1 MKEIQSVLKIVSD
14 GLKMIAQGIEAISGK
29 VDEIAKTQAAAKPKA
44 KKPAP
49 AAAKSKKAGKA
60 PAKKAGK
67 APAKKAAK
75 APAKKA
81 AAAPT
86 AGETVFN
93 IISES
98 EQGVDTATIMKK
110 TGYDRKKVAN
120 MVYRLSK
127 QGKIKSLQKG
137 VYSKV

>member
-1 MKEIQSVLKIVSD
+1 MKEIQSLLKIVSD
-14 GLKMIAQGIEAISGK
+14 GLKVIAQGIEAVSGK
-29 VDEIAKTQAAAKPKA
+29 VDEIAKSQTVEKPKA

-49 AAAKSKKAGKA
+49 AAPKSKKAGK
-60 PAKKAGK
+60 P
-67 APAKKAAK
+67 AAK

-81 AAAPT
+81 APAAT
-86 AGETVFN
+86 AGESVLK

-98 EQGVDTATIMKK
+98 QQGVDSATIMKK

-127 QGKIKSLQKG
+127 QGKIKSIQKG
-137 VYSKV
+137 VYVKV

>member
-49 AAAKSKKAGKA
+49 AAAKS
-60 PAKKAGK
+60 KKAGK

>member
-1 MKEIQSVLKIVSD
+1 MTSNKEVEMKEIQSVLKIVSD

-49 AAAKSKKAGKA
+49 AAAKS
-60 PAKKAGK
+60 KKAGK

>member
-44 KKPAP
+44 KKPTP
-49 AAAKSKKAGKA
+49 AAAKS
-60 PAKKAGK
+60 
-67 APAKKAAK
+67 KKAAK

-86 AGETVFN
+86 AGETVLN

>member
-1 MKEIQSVLKIVSD
+1 MKEIQSLLKIVSD
-14 GLKMIAQGIEAISGK
+14 GLKVIAQGIEAVSGK
-29 VDEIAKTQAAAKPKA
+29 VDEIAKSQTVEKPKG

-49 AAAKSKKAGKA
+49 AAVKSKKAGKT
-60 PAKKAGK
+60 
-67 APAKKAAK
+67 AAK

-81 AAAPT
+81 APAAT
-86 AGETVFN
+86 AGESVLK

-98 EQGVDTATIMKK
+98 QQGVDSATIMKK

-120 MVYRLSK
+120 MVYRLGK

-137 VYSKV
+137 VYVKV

>member
-44 KKPAP
+44 KKPTP
-49 AAAKSKKAGKA
+49 AAAKS
-60 PAKKAGK
+60 
-67 APAKKAAK
+67 KKAAK

-86 AGETVFN
+86 AGETVLN
-93 IISES
+93 IICES

>member
-1 MKEIQSVLKIVSD
+1 MTLNKEVEMKEIQSVLKIVSD

-44 KKPAP
+44 KKPTP
-49 AAAKSKKAGKA
+49 AAAKS
-60 PAKKAGK
+60 
-67 APAKKAAK
+67 KKAAK

>member
-1 MKEIQSVLKIVSD
+1 MTLNKEVEMKEIQSVLKIVSD

-49 AAAKSKKAGKA
+49 AAAKS
-60 PAKKAGK
+60 KKAGK